1 MVVVV
6 LAYCPKTGDVETGGS
21 LKLCDQLALYF
32 GASRFSKTVCF
43 KKMKNKLQS
52 ARGRYL

>member
-21 LKLCDQLALYF
+21 LKLCGQLALYI
-32 GASRFSKTVCF
+32 GASRFSKTVCL
-43 KKMKNKLQS
+43 KKIKSKVQS
-52 ARGRYL
+52 GRGRYL